1 MSHFFQISFENH
13 SKSYFVWILWLTIGF
28 GKFKLKFLKWQKM
41 REKYGIWKIFSFFV
55 KIPSLRQMWEN
66 RIIKGHRMVRA
77 ERPEDKQKARRTN
90 IMLFTISM
98 VFCVAWLPLNLIG
111 ILLDAEADLFG
122 DNIQAMILTFIACH
136 LVSMNAWWV
145 CARAI
150 YISAKA
156 PCPCSSDVWL
166 KKDERWGE
174 M

>member
-1 MSHFFQISFENH
+1 M
-13 SKSYFVWILWLTIGF
+13 G
-28 GKFKLKFLKWQKM
+28 
-41 REKYGIWKIFSFFV
+41 EKYGIWKIFSFFV
-55 KIPSLRQMWEN
+55 KIHSLRQMWEN

-150 YISAKA
+150 YISASYSRSLSLLFWCLIK
-156 PCPCSSDVWL
+156 
-166 KKDERWGE
+166 ERWKMRRNVICE
-174 M
+174 TQLSYHCRKIQNYFTTLPQCSKFTQNLPK